1 MDDDLEAL
9 EDYKTLVTA
18 VINYSITSY
27 VKMQHPLN
35 RKRKPEQEDFLLTLD
50 VFYDPEYRFEHFL
63 NLETNESMSTLEML
77 SLMIGGAKA
86 SMKKAQD
93 HVVQQ
98 SIDYWW
104 EKNFH
109 DITFPTEIT
118 LAGKVWR
125 LIHSPKNQY
134 IDWENL
140 RIYCPLKGRSSDRL
154 IFKSLLQ
161 IILKEI
167 HLDLSEED
175 FLKLHKFFYLFLKV
189 NNAFPK
195 KQQ

>member
-1 MDDDLEAL
+1 MEDNLEAL
-9 EDYKTLVTA
+9 EEYKTLVTA
-18 VINYSITSY
+18 VINYSVTSY

-50 VFYDPEYRFEHFL
+50 IFYDPEYRFEHFL
-63 NLETNESMSTLEML
+63 HLDTEESMSTLDML
-77 SLMIGGAKA
+77 SLAIGGAPA

-93 HVVQQ
+93 HIVQQ

-109 DITFPTEIT
+109 DISFPNELT

-125 LIHSPKNQY
+125 LVHSPKNQY
-134 IDWENL
+134 IDWDNY
-140 RIYCPLKGRSSDRL
+140 RIYCQIKGRSSDRL
-154 IFKSLLQ
+154 ILKALLE
-161 IILKEI
+161 ILLKES
-167 HLDLSEED
+167 DLNISQEE
-175 FLKLHKFFYLFLKV
+175 FLNFHKMFYLFLKV

-195 KQQ
+195 S

>member
-1 MDDDLEAL
+1 MEDNLEAL
-9 EDYKTLVTA
+9 EEYKTLITA

-27 VKMQHPLN
+27 IKMQHPLN

-50 VFYDPEYRFEHFL
+50 IFYDPDYRFEHFI
-63 NLETNESMSTLEML
+63 NLDTEESMSTLDMF
-77 SLMIGGAKA
+77 SFAIGGAPA

-93 HVVQQ
+93 HIVQQ

-109 DITFPTEIT
+109 DISFPTEIT

-125 LIHSPKNQY
+125 LVHSPKNHY
-134 IDWENL
+134 IDWDNF
-140 RIYCPLKGRSSDRL
+140 RIYSQIKGRSSDRL
-154 IFKSLLQ
+154 ILKALLQ
-161 IILKEI
+161 ILLKESSLNI
-167 HLDLSEED
+167 SEEE
-175 FLKLHKFFYLFLKV
+175 FLNFHKMFYLFLKV

-195 KQQ
+195 L